1 MAMKSPAIIATF
13 MYVQKASVGVVKTS
27 FVSILMIGR

>member
-1 MAMKSPAIIATF
+1 MATF

-27 FVSILMIGR
+27 SVLEVSGRGGTG